1 MPKQITWA
9 EPNRPEIPNG
19 WPIIIDGQNGTAYED
34 VSEYVQAVATLEAS
48 QTPNTPP
55 NE

>member
-1 MPKQITWA
+1 MPNQITWT

-34 VSEYVQAVATLEAS
+34 AAEYLLALDALYAAQGTNPIPV
-48 QTPNTPP
+48 
-55 NE
+55 